1 MSGTS
6 DAARGPGGNAEDR
19 AAGAGEE
26 APQAADAGGNIPL
39 DPEALAQLDAATKR
53 VLDEDQD
60 AEMRRL
66 ASEEVGV
73 TTDPAS
79 GESSRRF
86 TGE

>member
-6 DAARGPGGNAEDR
+6 DAARGPQGNAEDPTT
-19 AAGAGEE
+19 G
-26 APQAADAGGNIPL
+26 AGGNIPL
-39 DPEALAQLDAATKR
+39 DPEALAQLDAVTKR